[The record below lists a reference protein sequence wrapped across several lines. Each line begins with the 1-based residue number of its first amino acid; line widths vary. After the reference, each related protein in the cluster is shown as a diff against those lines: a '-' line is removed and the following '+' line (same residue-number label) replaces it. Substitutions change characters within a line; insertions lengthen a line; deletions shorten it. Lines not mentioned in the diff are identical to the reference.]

1 MGRQTP
7 VDIVIKKLRKK
18 LGPDPLLCNEDHRIQ
33 VTQEG
38 NGDLYISVEH
48 DLEPHCTWL
57 GLYSDEMDMDFD
69 VKIDEKSGKI
79 LKDKKIK
86 AVNEMI
92 KFTGVDV
99 FVDTLAEKILAY
111 NEELRSSRQ

>member
-7 VDIVIKKLRKK
+7 VDMVIKKLRTK
-18 LGPDPLLCNEDHRIQ
+18 LGPDPLLCTEEHRIQ
-33 VTQEG
+33 VTDEE
-38 NGDLYISVEH
+38 NAELFVSVEH
-48 DLEPHCTWL
+48 DLEPNCTWL
-57 GLYSDEMDMDFD
+57 AIFSEELEMDFD

-99 FVDTLAEKILAY
+99 FVETVAKKVLEF
-111 NEELRSSRQ
+111 NEELRSSR